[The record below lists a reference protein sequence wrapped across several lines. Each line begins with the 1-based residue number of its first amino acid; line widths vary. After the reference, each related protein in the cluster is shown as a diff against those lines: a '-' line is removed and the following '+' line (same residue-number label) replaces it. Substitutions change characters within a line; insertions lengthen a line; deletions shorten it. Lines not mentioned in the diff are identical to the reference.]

1 MRSIA
6 GGRGYGA
13 IRCIWILR
21 GEWPWVERA
30 DRQMQRP
37 IPKGCRGNYT
47 LIGYSPPLAVFFYP
61 ATGAMHA
68 RVTGDIKL
76 NFVNHKGLHVQAMGL
91 EPISQIDE
99 PGWPA
104 LGITSVLP
112 VTQDLVIL

>member
-1 MRSIA
+1 
-6 GGRGYGA
+6 
-13 IRCIWILR
+13 
-21 GEWPWVERA
+21 
-30 DRQMQRP
+30 
-37 IPKGCRGNYT
+37 
-47 LIGYSPPLAVFFYP
+47 
-61 ATGAMHA
+61 MHA